1 MTSPYLQLEH
11 DEYGIGYTPF
21 FYCTAMVRD
30 LLNVRMLSIDGVTPK
45 AKNRLGET
53 SIRGTKKQA
62 QYKTK
67 CEVFSILAYKYAAF
81 IRSVQ
86 KYGYIYIMYAKF
98 HMKFLH
104 IS

>member
-1 MTSPYLQLEH
+1 M
-11 DEYGIGYTPF
+11 
-21 FYCTAMVRD
+21 
-30 LLNVRMLSIDGVTPK
+30 LLYFTHKSHTGPPLRYIPMIVCK
-45 AKNRLGET
+45 
-53 SIRGTKKQA
+53 GTKKQA

-86 KYGYIYIMYAKF
+86 KYGYIYIMCAKF

>member
-1 MTSPYLQLEH
+1 MLLL
-11 DEYGIGYTPF
+11 
-21 FYCTAMVRD
+21 FYPQKSHRRSH
-30 LLNVRMLSIDGVTPK
+30 LNIVPVIVCK
-45 AKNRLGET
+45 
-53 SIRGTKKQA
+53 GTKKQA

>member
-1 MTSPYLQLEH
+1 MLLL
-11 DEYGIGYTPF
+11 
-21 FYCTAMVRD
+21 FYPQKSHRCLPMIVC
-30 LLNVRMLSIDGVTPK
+30 K
-45 AKNRLGET
+45 
-53 SIRGTKKQA
+53 GTKKQA